1 MLRHA
6 WLKEEPVNV
15 SRKSLR
21 VAVAVTALGLV
32 LAACAP
38 GGGQKESQPTATT
51 MVAADFAGKSMT
63 YVYFTDGPDEQVTRD
78 LITAFEKTYKVKVKL
93 EILPYS
99 DLITS
104 VQARLAGGNAPDV
117 VRTADLSPF
126 RPDLLDLSRFL
137 GKGYVNQFVPA
148 YAAADVTKDNQ
159 LLGVPSDLTLNGPFV
174 NVDLFKK
181 AGVPLP
187 SVDKPW
193 TWKEMAAAGKAVRKA
208 TGVPYAFAMDK
219 SGSRVSTV
227 LSQYG
232 TQLVDKGKTSLDKNK
247 AVAALQP
254 MVDMMAN
261 DSMPRDMWLGSGSKY
276 KSANDIFL
284 AGDTPI
290 YLSGNWQVG
299 QFAKNAPFTWA
310 AVPNPCAEKCGGFQG
325 GKYMVA
331 FKSSPNPALSA
342 FFIEYMNNAKNQ
354 AAFVT
359 RSGNLPTR
367 VDLTAGH
374 LKYPSRQADMDVF
387 LADLARTPKEG
398 SYANSDPAFTGSGKA
413 LLAEM
418 DKVVAGKKKL
428 PAAIAD
434 LQKTIESLVKE
445 LDS

>member
-1 MLRHA
+1 M
-6 WLKEEPVNV
+6 NV
-15 SRKSLR
+15 SRKTLR
-21 VAVAVTALGLV
+21 AAGVVAALGLV
-32 LAACAP
+32 LTACAP
-38 GGGQKESQPTATT
+38 GGGQAASQPTATK
-51 MVAADFAGKSMT
+51 MAAADFAGKTMT

-78 LITAFEKTYKVKVKL
+78 LIAAFQKKYDVTVNL

-117 VRTADLSPF
+117 IRTAEAGLSAF
-126 RPDLLDLSRFL
+126 RSALLDLTPFL
-137 GKGYVNQFVPA
+137 GKGYVDQFVPA
-148 YAAADVTKDNQ
+148 AAAGVVTADKQ
-159 LLGVPSDLTLNGPFV
+159 MLGVPSDLTLNGPFV

-187 SVDKPW
+187 SADKPW
-193 TWKEMAAAGKAVRKA
+193 TWKEMIAAGKAVRDA

-232 TQLVDKGKTSLDKNK
+232 TQLVDKGKMSLDKDK

-254 MVDMMAN
+254 LVDMMAD
-261 DSMPRDMWLGSGSKY
+261 DSMPRDLWLSSGSKY
-276 KSANDIFL
+276 KSANEIFL
-284 AGDTPI
+284 AGGTPI

-299 QFAKNAPFTWA
+299 QFAKNVPFTWA
-310 AVPNPCAEKCGGFQG
+310 AVPNPCAEKCGGFPG

-342 FFIEYMNNAKNQ
+342 FFIEYMNNAENQ
-354 AAFVT
+354 TAFVT
-359 RSGNLPTR
+359 KSGNLPTR
-367 VDLTAGH
+367 VDLTSGH

-387 LADLARTPKEG
+387 LADLAQTPTERW
-398 SYANSDPAFTGSGKA
+398 YALSDPAFSGSGTA
-413 LLAEM
+413 LIAEM
-418 DKVVAGKKKL
+418 DNVVAGKKKL
-428 PAAIAD
+428 PAAVAD
-434 LQKTIESLVKE
+434 LQKTIESLVEE

>member
-1 MLRHA
+1 MLRHI

-15 SRKSLR
+15 SRKMLC
-21 VAVAVTALGLV
+21 VTGAVTALGLV
-32 LAACAP
+32 LSACAP
-38 GGGQKESQPTATT
+38 GGAQQESQPTATK
-51 MVAADFAGKSMT
+51 VAAADFAGKSMT

-78 LITAFEKTYKVKVKL
+78 LLAAFTKKYKVKVNL

-104 VQARLAGGNAPDV
+104 VQARMAGGKAPDV
-117 VRTADLSPF
+117 IRTADIAPF
-126 RPDLLDLSRFL
+126 RSDLLDLSPLL
-137 GKGYVNQFVPA
+137 GKDYVNQFVA
-148 YAAADVTKDNQ
+148 ATAAAVVTADKQ
-159 LLGVPSDLTLNGPFV
+159 MLGVPSDLTLNGPFV

-187 SVDKPW
+187 SVAKPW
-193 TWKEMAAAGKAVRKA
+193 TWEEMIAAGKSVQKA
-208 TGVPYAFAMDK
+208 TRVPYAFAMDK
-219 SGSRVSTV
+219 SGGRVSTV

-232 TQLVDKGKTSLDKNK
+232 TQLVNKGKMSLDKGK

-254 MVDMMAN
+254 LVDMMAD
-261 DSMPRDMWLGSGSKY
+261 DSMPRDLWLGSGSKY

-310 AVPNPCAEKCGGFQG
+310 AVPNPCSQECGGFPG

-359 RSGNLPTR
+359 KSGNLPTR
-367 VDLTAGH
+367 VDLTSGH

-387 LADLARTPKEG
+387 LADLARTPKER
-398 SYANSDPAFTGSGKA
+398 SYANSDPAFSGSATA
-413 LLAEM
+413 LIAEM

>member
-1 MLRHA
+1 
-6 WLKEEPVNV
+6 
-15 SRKSLR
+15 
-21 VAVAVTALGLV
+21 VAALGLA
-32 LAACAP
+32 LAACSP
-38 GGGQKESQPTATT
+38 GSAQKESQPTATKIA
-51 MVAADFAGKSMT
+51 AADFAGKTMT
-63 YVYFTDGPDEQVTRD
+63 YVYFTDGPDEKVTRD
-78 LITAFEKTYKVKVKL
+78 LIAAFQKTYKVKVKL

-104 VQARLAGGNAPDV
+104 VQARLAGGNPPDV

-126 RPDLLDLSRFL
+126 RKDILDLAPFL

-181 AGVPLP
+181 AGVPMP

-193 TWKEMAAAGKAVRKA
+193 TWKEMIAAGKAVRKA

-219 SGSRVSTV
+219 SGSRISTV

-232 TQLVDKGKTSLDKNK
+232 TQLVDKGKMSLDKNK

-254 MVDMMAN
+254 LVDMMAD
-261 DSMPRDMWLGSGSKY
+261 DSMPRDLWLGSGSKY

-284 AGDTPI
+284 AGRTPI

-299 QFAKNAPFTWA
+299 QFAKNAPFTWS

-367 VDLTAGH
+367 VDLTAGN
-374 LKYPSRQADMDVF
+374 LKYPSRQADMGVF
-387 LADLARTPKEG
+387 LADLALTPKEG
-398 SYANSDPAFTGSGKA
+398 SYANSDPAFTGSGTA

-434 LQKTIESLVKE
+434 VQTKIQALVKE
-445 LDS
+445 LD

>member
-15 SRKSLR
+15 SRKALR
-21 VAVAVTALGLV
+21 VAGSVTALGLA

-38 GGGQKESQPTATT
+38 GGGQQESQPTATK
-51 MVAADFAGKSMT
+51 VAAADFVGKSMT

-78 LITAFEKTYKVKVKL
+78 LIAAFTKKYDVKVNL

-104 VQARLAGGNAPDV
+104 VQARIAGGKAPDV
-117 VRTADLSPF
+117 IRTADTAPF
-126 RPDLLDLSRFL
+126 RNDLLDLSPLL
-137 GKGYVNQFVPA
+137 GKDYVNQFVPST
-148 YAAADVTKDNQ
+148 AAAVVTAEKQ
-159 LLGVPSDLTLNGPFV
+159 MLGVPSDLTLNGPFV

-187 SVDKPW
+187 SVAKPW
-193 TWKEMAAAGKAVRKA
+193 TWEEMIAAGKAVRKA
-208 TGVPYAFAMDK
+208 TGVPYAFSMDK

-227 LSQYG
+227 LSQHG
-232 TQLVDKGKTSLDKNK
+232 TQLVNKGKMSLDKDK

-254 MVDMMAN
+254 LVDMMAD
-261 DSMPRDMWLGSGSKY
+261 DSMPRDLWLGSGSKY

-299 QFAKNAPFTWA
+299 QFTKNAPFTWA
-310 AVPNPCAEKCGGFQG
+310 TAPNPCAENCGGFPG

-354 AAFVT
+354 TSFVT
-359 RSGNLPTR
+359 KSGNLPTR
-367 VDLTAGH
+367 VDLTSGH

-387 LADLARTPKEG
+387 LADLARTPKER
-398 SYANSDPAFTGSGKA
+398 SYANSDPAFSGSGTA
-413 LLAEM
+413 LIAEM
-418 DKVVAGKKKL
+418 DKVVSGKKKL